1 MNKVYNK
8 EEAIKLLQGIY
19 GPYIEKDKVAEIINK
34 STQTEFSTRY
44 LQSIG
49 KIIESRIEKTQ
60 DGKLKRK
67 PLVYDDSKRIN
78 PRRNHMNI
86 SDLVE
91 MKRKE
96 TIRGKRLED
105 LARIK
110 GQINKKDDSAEQR

>member
-49 KIIESRIEKTQ
+49 KIIESRI
-60 DGKLKRK
+60 
-67 PLVYDDSKRIN
+67 
-78 PRRNHMNI
+78 
-86 SDLVE
+86 
-91 MKRKE
+91 
-96 TIRGKRLED
+96 
-105 LARIK
+105 
-110 GQINKKDDSAEQR
+110 